1 MGIKRFFSDTGKIF
15 KNAFQG
21 FSDDKVLKLSGSLA
35 YTMVFSMG
43 PLILI
48 IITTSGFFFGRE
60 AIEGR
65 IYHQLEGIFGHDTAV
80 QLQDIIKHAFISGK
94 STFATVIGAIFL
106 FIGATGIFSEIQDSI
121 NMIWGVKPKPK
132 KGWVAFLK
140 NRLLSF
146 SVIIGLGFL
155 LLVSLA
161 ISAVVEAFG
170 DRLKILVSGMST
182 VLLYIINLLVSI
194 GISGFIFAVIFK
206 VLPDAQIKWK
216 DVWIGA
222 LATTLLFLLGKF
234 GISFYI
240 SKINVGSTY
249 GTAGSIVVLLLWIY
263 YSSLILY
270 FGAEFTMS
278 YAMLYGDPIKPAEY
292 AVTIKEVEEEKGD
305 MSIQEKENIPDAPAL
320 NK

>member
-278 YAMLYGDPIKPAEY
+278 YAMLYG
-292 AVTIKEVEEEKGD
+292 
-305 MSIQEKENIPDAPAL
+305 
-320 NK
+320 